1 MALGV
6 TRSPINV
13 KSSGGPKCLQGR
25 GLGQISKE
33 TSAWAC
39 ICWGVC
45 YNRGMNSKIITLAIL
60 AVIVGLVI
68 ILPGEDTI
76 KPSKKEKALKSQGI
90 LLGALAILGIF

>member
-1 MALGV
+1 M
-6 TRSPINV
+6 
-13 KSSGGPKCLQGR
+13 
-25 GLGQISKE
+25 
-33 TSAWAC
+33 
-39 ICWGVC
+39 C

-76 KPSKKEKALKSQGI
+76 KPSPKKKALKSQGI

>member
-1 MALGV
+1 
-6 TRSPINV
+6 
-13 KSSGGPKCLQGR
+13 
-25 GLGQISKE
+25 
-33 TSAWAC
+33 
-39 ICWGVC
+39 
-45 YNRGMNSKIITLAIL
+45 MNSKIVTLAIL